1 MKKNVL
7 VISSSPRAGGNSD
20 TLCDQLIAG
29 CEEAGHAAQK
39 IALRDKQYGFCRA
52 CYACRKLGSCVQ
64 RDDLTPVFD
73 KMERA
78 DVIVLATPVYFYSVC
93 GQLKTLMDRC
103 LSCAARLKD
112 KEFIFIATAADGKA
126 DMERAMDCLRGFTD
140 CLPGARIRGSIY
152 GEGAWKI
159 GDIVHQPAM
168 EEARLL
174 GKNIGQEDALNEW

>member
-1 MKKNVL
+1 M
-7 VISSSPRAGGNSD
+7 
-20 TLCDQLIAG
+20 
-29 CEEAGHAAQK
+29 
-39 IALRDKQYGFCRA
+39 
-52 CYACRKLGSCVQ
+52 Q

-73 KMERA
+73 RMERA

-126 DMERAMDCLRGFTD
+126 DMERAMDCLRGCTD

-159 GDIVHQPAM
+159 GDIVNQPAM

-174 GKNIGQEDALNEW
+174 GKNIGQEDALNE